1 MVTPYGWLAG
11 GKVGDYGNSTA
22 QSWLPAEELLPTE
35 QVEAVPYAAERKALV
50 ELTGWLVR
58 HPEFLDKVS
67 S

>member
-1 MVTPYGWLAG
+1 MGDFG
-11 GKVGDYGNSTA
+11 GGTA

-35 QVEAVPYAAERKALV
+35 QVRSVPYEAERAALV

-58 HPEFLDKVS
+58 HPEFLDKAS